1 MKKSNLKRAMLA
13 ASLSCILAACGGG
26 GDGGTAGASVAA
38 GAAPGVTTPSGSGGS
53 MTTTAAGSD
62 STAVAGTG
70 ALRLALTDAPACGF
84 DKVYITVERVRVHQS
99 ASASDS
105 EAGWSDIVL
114 DPAKR
119 IDLLSLTNGILT
131 ELGQTA
137 LPAGKYTQL
146 RLVLA
151 ANGNVAPF
159 ANSALP
165 TGSKDEV
172 ALTTPSATDSGLKI
186 NIDITV
192 ATGKTSDFVLDFNA
206 CQSIVSAGQSGKYL
220 LKPVLSLAP
229 RS

>member
-1 MKKSNLKRAMLA
+1 MKKSNLKRAMVA
-13 ASLSCILAACGGG
+13 TSLSCILVACGGG
-26 GDGGTAGASVAA
+26 GDGGTPGASAV
-38 GAAPGVTTPSGSGGS
+38 AAPGATSTSSSGST
-53 MTTTAAGSD
+53 TTTAADSSA
-62 STAVAGTG
+62 STAVVGTG
-70 ALRLALTDAPACGF
+70 ALRMALTDAPACGF

-105 EAGWSDIVL
+105 DAGWSDIVL

-159 ANSALP
+159 ANSAIP

-172 ALTTPSATDSGLKI
+172 PLTTPSATDAGLKI
-186 NIDITV
+186 NVDLTV
-192 ATGKTSDFVLDFNA
+192 ATGKTADFVLDFNA

-220 LKPVLSLAP
+220 LKPVLSLAA

>member
-1 MKKSNLKRAMLA
+1 MKKSNVKRAMLA

-26 GDGGTAGASVAA
+26 GDGGTPGASAVA
-38 GAAPGVTTPSGSGGS
+38 GAAAPGAA
-53 MTTTAAGSD
+53 TTTTSAGSSA
-62 STAVAGTG
+62 STPVVGTG
-70 ALRLALTDAPACGF
+70 ELRLALTDAPACGF
-84 DKVYITVERVRVHQS
+84 DKVYVTVERVRVHQS

-119 IDLLSLTNGILT
+119 IDLLSLTKGILT
-131 ELGQTA
+131 ELGQTT

-192 ATGKTSDFVLDFNA
+192 ATGKTADFVLDFNA

-220 LKPVLSLAP
+220 LKPVLSLAA

>member
-26 GDGGTAGASVAA
+26 GDGGAPAASAAA
-38 GAAPGVTTPSGSGGS
+38 GVAAPGA
-53 MTTTAAGSD
+53 TTTSTSPVGYD
-62 STAVAGTG
+62 STAVVGPG

-119 IDLLSLTNGILT
+119 IDLLSLTKGILT

>member
-1 MKKSNLKRAMLA
+1 MKKSNVKRAMLA

-26 GDGGTAGASVAA
+26 GDGGTPGASAVAGAT
-38 GAAPGVTTPSGSGGS
+38 APGPA
-53 MTTTAAGSD
+53 TTTTSAGSSA
-62 STAVAGTG
+62 STPVVGTG

-119 IDLLSLTNGILT
+119 IDLLSLTQGILT

-192 ATGKTSDFVLDFNA
+192 ATGKTADFVLDFNA

-220 LKPVLSLAP
+220 LKPVLSLAA

>member
-1 MKKSNLKRAMLA
+1 MKKSNVKRAMLA

-26 GDGGTAGASVAA
+26 GDGGTPGASAVA
-38 GAAPGVTTPSGSGGS
+38 GAAAPGAA
-53 MTTTAAGSD
+53 TTTTSAGSSA
-62 STAVAGTG
+62 STPVVGTG

-84 DKVYITVERVRVHQS
+84 DKVYVTVERVRVHQS

-119 IDLLSLTNGILT
+119 IDLLSLTKGILT
-131 ELGQTA
+131 ELGQTT

-192 ATGKTSDFVLDFNA
+192 ATGKTADFVLDFNA

-220 LKPVLSLAP
+220 LKPVLSLAA